1 MKIQLRNLMVKKQ
14 DRILLHHISADIT
27 RSCAI
32 VGESGSGKSTLA
44 MALLGMIP
52 YTGEILHD
60 GLQFALIP
68 QDPATALH
76 PMKKIVTLL
85 NEVCPKS
92 EQAALLQNVGFT
104 DPERIAASYP
114 HQLSGGMKQRVL
126 IALAL
131 ACKPDVLIADE
142 PTTGLDSSVQ
152 HQVVEFLATLQIPL
166 LLITHDEEIAK
177 KLCPEQLTLEN
188 GKLISYGA
196 THA

>member
-1 MKIQLRNLMVKKQ
+1 MKIQLRNLVVKKQ
-14 DRILLHHISADIT
+14 GKILLHNISAEIT

-52 YTGEILHD
+52 YSGEILHA
-60 GLQFALIP
+60 GLHFALIP

-76 PMKKIVTLL
+76 PMKKISTLL
-85 NEVCPKS
+85 NEVCPKN
-92 EQAALLQNVGFT
+92 EQEALLRNVGFS
-104 DPERIAASYP
+104 DPERIMKSYP

-152 HQVVEFLATLQIPL
+152 HQIVEFLAKLQIPL
-166 LLITHDEEIAK
+166 LLITHDEDVAK
-177 KLCPEQLTLEN
+177 KLCPERLTLEN
-188 GKLISYGA
+188 GRLISYEVA
-196 THA
+196 HA